1 MKSDHN
7 NIKMIISD
15 VDGVWTDGS
24 IYIGKNGDEMKKFSV
39 LDGVGVALAKVA
51 ELKIVLLSGRF
62 SNATEN
68 RAKELGINEVF
79 NGSLNKLP
87 IYEKLKQEHKLN
99 DDQIVYI
106 GDDLID
112 IPIMKKV
119 AFPVSVSNATQEVKD
134 ISVFITNSCGGEGAF
149 REVVEWI
156 LDKKGK
162 LKRTISTL
170 NENVKKL

>member
-1 MKSDHN
+1 M
-7 NIKMIISD
+7 
-15 VDGVWTDGS
+15 
-24 IYIGKNGDEMKKFSV
+24 
-39 LDGVGVALAKVA
+39 
-51 ELKIVLLSGRF
+51 
-62 SNATEN
+62 
-68 RAKELGINEVF
+68 F
-79 NGSLNKLP
+79 NGFLNKLP

-170 NENVKKL
+170 NKNVKKL

>member
-1 MKSDHN
+1 MKLDHN

-24 IYIGKNGDEMKKFSV
+24 IYIGKNGDEMKRFSV

-51 ELKIVLLSGRF
+51 KLKIVLLSGRF
-62 SNATEN
+62 SDATEN
-68 RAKELGINEVF
+68 RARELGINEVF
-79 NGSLNKLP
+79 NGFLNKLP
-87 IYEKLKQEHKLN
+87 IYEKLKQKHKLN

-112 IPIMKKV
+112 LPIMKKV

-170 NENVKKL
+170 NKNVKKL

>member
-1 MKSDHN
+1 M
-7 NIKMIISD
+7 
-15 VDGVWTDGS
+15 
-24 IYIGKNGDEMKKFSV
+24 
-39 LDGVGVALAKVA
+39 
-51 ELKIVLLSGRF
+51 
-62 SNATEN
+62 
-68 RAKELGINEVF
+68 
-79 NGSLNKLP
+79 NKLP

-119 AFPVSVSNATQEVKD
+119 AFPVSVSNATQKVKD
-134 ISVFITNSCGGEGAF
+134 ISVFITNSRGGEGAF

-170 NENVKKL
+170 NKNVKKL

>member
-51 ELKIVLLSGRF
+51 KLKIVLLSGRF

-68 RAKELGINEVF
+68 RAKELEINEVF
-79 NGSLNKLP
+79 NGFLNKLP
-87 IYEKLKQEHKLN
+87 IYEKLKQENRFRDRVELWT
-99 DDQIVYI
+99 DEEDIQII
-106 GDDLID
+106 
-112 IPIMKKV
+112 
-119 AFPVSVSNATQEVKD
+119 
-134 ISVFITNSCGGEGAF
+134 
-149 REVVEWI
+149 R
-156 LDKKGK
+156 
-162 LKRTISTL
+162 
-170 NENVKKL
+170 

>member
-1 MKSDHN
+1 MKLEYD

-62 SNATEN
+62 SNATEK
-68 RAKELGINEVF
+68 RARELGINEVF
-79 NGSLNKLP
+79 NGFLNKLP
-87 IYEKLKQEHKLN
+87 IYDKLKQKHKLN

-112 IPIMKKV
+112 LPIMQKV
-119 AFPVSVSNATQEVKD
+119 TFPVSVSNATKEVKD
-134 ISVFITNSCGGEGAF
+134 ISVFTTNSCGGEGAF
-149 REVVEWI
+149 REVVEWV

-162 LKRTISTL
+162 LECTISTL
-170 NENVKKL
+170 NKNVKKM

>member
-1 MKSDHN
+1 MKLDYN

-24 IYIGKNGDEMKKFSV
+24 IYIGKNEEEMKRFSV

-62 SNATEN
+62 SSATEN
-68 RAKELGINEVF
+68 RARELGINEVF
-79 NGSLNKLP
+79 NGFLNKLT

-119 AFPVSVSNATQEVKD
+119 AFPVSVSNATQKVKD

-162 LKRTISTL
+162 LKHTISTL
-170 NENVKKL
+170 NKNVKKL

>member
-1 MKSDHN
+1 MKLDYN

-24 IYIGKNGDEMKKFSV
+24 ICIGKNGDEMKKFSV

-79 NGSLNKLP
+79 NGFLNKLP

-112 IPIMKKV
+112 IPSYEKSCLPCFSFKCNSGSKRHI
-119 AFPVSVSNATQEVKD
+119 T
-134 ISVFITNSCGGEGAF
+134 FITNSCGGEGAF

-170 NENVKKL
+170 NKNVKKM